1 MTTTLSQYRAAL
13 KDYPPVDSVGVV
25 VYEWLTRAIARLEQ
39 LDSANEG
46 QNSPINQCLQG

>member
-39 LDSANEG
+39 LDSANEK
-46 QNSPINQCLQG
+46 STTTV